1 MKPNQIN
8 NLKEIKKFVI
18 LIGIE
23 ALIIVFGLLA
33 GILSMAS
40 NHVSQSNIYKFS
52 QMNFVILAAFL
63 GLIYRDIS
71 ELTTIMKQNREIRLK
86 PFMGQSLSPN
96 RIAKLIVFP
105 ILSIVTL
112 SVLYGN
118 LNQPEKIQ
126 KRPTITIENRE
137 QISGTSSS
145 VLERFKKLPPN
156 EK

>member
-23 ALIIVFGLLA
+23 ALIIVFGLLV

-52 QMNFVILAAFL
+52 QMNFVILAVFL

-71 ELTTIMKQNREIRLK
+71 ELTTVMKQNREIRLK
-86 PFMGQSLSPN
+86 SFMGQSLSPN

-145 VLERFKKLPPN
+145 VLERFKNIPSN